1 MKSVKCL
8 PVQIKAIEQIYDG
21 NISRCFKNVEVLTL
35 IRIGI
40 NSFLMAH

>member
-21 NISRCFKNVEVLTL
+21 NISRCFK
-35 IRIGI
+35 
-40 NSFLMAH
+40 MWKY